1 MKWFFDLF
9 KNNEEEEIDRE
20 HNSQNVM
27 DRKKEWNK
35 GREMETRISYQY
47 PKGEFRFP
55 LIPDDDRET
64 KKHPSLRERDR
75 KQEINVPIPTA
86 KIKVEPVIKQ
96 KKVNVENRGT
106 RPFKPT
112 DIPSPIYGFK
122 ERPEEYK
129 TTLQMEYKESGEE
142 KNTSSID
149 QEKQRIQKP
158 LFDQSTV
165 VMVKEDQKNPKVEEV
180 QEISSLQKVDMEAVV
195 ELNHLPIL
203 EEQEEVSEVV
213 ELATE
218 PEEVL
223 GAIEPETEEDTEAI
237 ELVPQP
243 EDVPAIVELN
253 TEPEEVLGAIEPET
267 EEDTEAIELVP
278 QPEDVPAIVE
288 LNTEPEEVL
297 GAIEPETEE
306 DTEAIELVPQPED
319 VPAIVELNTE
329 PEEVLGAIEPVT
341 NRGRYRGNRIS
352 TTARGRSSYRGTKYR
367 ARRST
372 RSNRTRN
379 RGRYRG
385 SRISTT
391 ARGRS
396 SCRGTK

>member
-96 KKVNVENRGT
+96 KKVKIENRST

-129 TTLQMEYKESGEE
+129 TTLQMENKESGEE

-158 LFDQSTV
+158 LFDQSTI
-165 VMVKEDQKNPKVEEV
+165 VMVKEDQKNRKVEEV
-180 QEISSLQKVDMEAVV
+180 AGNK
-195 ELNHLPIL
+195 
-203 EEQEEVSEVV
+203 
-213 ELATE
+213 
-218 PEEVL
+218 
-223 GAIEPETEEDTEAI
+223 
-237 ELVPQP
+237 LV
-243 EDVPAIVELN
+243 
-253 TEPEEVLGAIEPET
+253 TK
-267 EEDTEAIELVP
+267 
-278 QPEDVPAIVE
+278 
-288 LNTEPEEVL
+288 
-297 GAIEPETEE
+297 
-306 DTEAIELVPQPED
+306 
-319 VPAIVELNTE
+319 
-329 PEEVLGAIEPVT
+329 
-341 NRGRYRGNRIS
+341 GRNG
-352 TTARGRSSYRGTKYR
+352 
-367 ARRST
+367 
-372 RSNRTRN
+372 
-379 RGRYRG
+379 
-385 SRISTT
+385 
-391 ARGRS
+391 S
-396 SCRGTK
+396 SCGA